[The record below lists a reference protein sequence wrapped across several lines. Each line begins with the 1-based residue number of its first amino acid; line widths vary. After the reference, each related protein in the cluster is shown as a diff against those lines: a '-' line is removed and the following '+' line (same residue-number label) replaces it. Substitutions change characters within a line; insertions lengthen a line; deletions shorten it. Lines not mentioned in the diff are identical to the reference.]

1 LGSTYAVL
9 AEPVLNVPYGD
20 PLKVG
25 QQILWTGHYEAFGR
39 PDSLRP
45 VCPGFFPNPI
55 QYTGYYSDGD
65 IFEQRRRFPWR
76 KALKSAHIY
85 AIVILSQ

>member
-1 LGSTYAVL
+1 M
-9 AEPVLNVPYGD
+9 LNVPYGD

-25 QQILWTGHYEAFGR
+25 QQLLWTGHYEAFGR

-45 VCPGFFPNPI
+45 VCPGSFSNPI

-65 IFEQRRRFPWR
+65 I
-76 KALKSAHIY
+76 LH
-85 AIVILSQ
+85 

>member
-65 IFEQRRRFPWR
+65 I
-76 KALKSAHIY
+76 LH
-85 AIVILSQ
+85 